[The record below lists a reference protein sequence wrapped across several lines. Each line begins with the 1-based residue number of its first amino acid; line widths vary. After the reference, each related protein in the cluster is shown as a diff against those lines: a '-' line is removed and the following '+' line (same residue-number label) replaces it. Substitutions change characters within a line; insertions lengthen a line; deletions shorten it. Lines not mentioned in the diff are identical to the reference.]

1 MPSTLDISLFTGK
14 LQYYF
19 KRSFLFIVI
28 VQSSVSEHP
37 RHLCTSF
44 WTTTNMASNC
54 TLHAQVLCVMTVHPT
69 KNTVYNTDVQI
80 AAYVQLVPVCIVM
93 KAAVYSVLQVM
104 GRNNYFIVDI
114 HIVKDKSQGIT

>member
-1 MPSTLDISLFTGK
+1 MPSTLAISLFTGK

-28 VQSSVSEHP
+28 VQSSVSVYP

-69 KNTVYNTDVQI
+69 KNTDNTDVQI
-80 AAYVQLVPVCIVM
+80 AAYVQLVPVCIMM
-93 KAAVYSVLQVM
+93 KAAVYSVLEVM

-114 HIVKDKSQGIT
+114 RIVKDK